1 MSGEPLRSVLRADEP
16 ATLIESGRIAASLF
30 DEPVAAQHSNN
41 EARFYLLANGT
52 IVALPYAD
60 PPLAWA
66 DAANDRWQSIVN
78 GSLRLAPQPDPKTE
92 CAIFGNSDLDTE
104 GGWDDMLERGPLEEL
119 LQYPLD
125 DRFDWAN
132 IVDLA
137 SGDTLFWKNRS
148 TFRGSMKDAKWLR
161 PGEVH
166 PTIWP
171 TPDDPTVERF
181 ELTQGEAAKLR
192 MLGGAAWLAARLA
205 EAPEPAHLPLAASG
219 AALLRAIEHRTMPVP
234 VRGSATVH
242 QVEELRKQG
251 MVQAQVHLASAPE
264 GDYAVVLAI
273 TAKGQK
279 SLTT

>member
-66 DAANDRWQSIVN
+66 DAANDRWESIVS
-78 GSLRLAPQPDPKTE
+78 GALRLAPQPDPKTE
-92 CAIFGNSDLDTE
+92 CALFGNRDLDTE

-132 IVDLA
+132 IVNLA
-137 SGDTLFWKNRS
+137 TGDTLFWKNRG
-148 TFRGSMKDAKWLR
+148 TFRGSMREAKWLR

-166 PTIWP
+166 QTVWP
-171 TPDDPTVERF
+171 TPDDPTVERL
-181 ELTQGEAAKLR
+181 ELTQGDAAKLR
-192 MLGGAAWLAARLA
+192 RLGGAAWLAARLA
-205 EAPEPAHLPLAASG
+205 EAPEPAHLPPAASA

-234 VRGSATVH
+234 VRDSAMVH
-242 QVEELRKQG
+242 QAEELRKQG
-251 MVQAQVHLASAPE
+251 LVQAQVHFASAPE
-264 GDYAVVLAI
+264 GDYAVVLAV
-273 TAKGQK
+273 TAKGRK
-279 SLTT
+279 SLAT